1 MRANIGQI
9 AGKKLSGAVAGAK
22 SLTGGV
28 PKFGLGAAFQKLS
41 HIAKQAATEIYNG
54 VQGITVGNDTAGLT
68 TPTQTSGL
76 APTDQGQ
83 LGLNNIPG
91 IVSAA
96 TSGDIGGVLQAVG
109 GPNLNSNSLDI
120 GDLTNSN
127 GINVL
132 SQLTGNQNSGGGV
145 SNQNVTPTFSQPN
158 YKGNKGQVNL
168 FDAKDSI
175 AGVSV
180 QDPMRIVSGTE
191 TAREKYRSTIGS
203 NYKV

>member
-1 MRANIGQI
+1 MRPNIGQI

-76 APTDQGQ
+76 APTDEGQ
-83 LGLNNIPG
+83 LSFTDAMS

-96 TSGDIGGVLQAVG
+96 RSGDIGGVIQAVG
-109 GPNLNSNSLDI
+109 GPNLNGNSLDI

-132 SQLTGNQNSGGGV
+132 SQLTGNQNAGGGA

-168 FDAKDSI
+168 YDAKQSI
-175 AGVSV
+175 NGVSV
-180 QDPMRIVSGTE
+180 QDPMRIASALDAQE
-191 TAREKYRSTIGS
+191 QYRS
-203 NYKV
+203 N

>member
-1 MRANIGQI
+1 MRPNIGQI

-76 APTDQGQ
+76 APTDQGE
-83 LGLNNIPG
+83 LGLNDIAG

-96 TSGDIGGVLQAVG
+96 RSGDIGGVIQAVG
-109 GPNLNSNSLDI
+109 GPNLNTNSLDI
-120 GDLTNSN
+120 GDLTNSG

-132 SQLTGNQNSGGGV
+132 SQLTGNQNAGGGA

-168 FDAKDSI
+168 YDAKQSI
-175 AGVSV
+175 NGVSV
-180 QDPMRIVSGTE
+180 QDPMRIASALDAQE
-191 TAREKYRSTIGS
+191 QYRS
-203 NYKV
+203 N